1 MVRPSRPPGAVRFLT
16 REHFGH
22 MLDHPPVRVA
32 LIGCGDIAGQYLTEL
47 TRHPAVVEVT
57 TCADLQ
63 LDRARARAA
72 EFSIA
77 RAVTPV
83 EALWDDEVDLC
94 VNLTPP
100 LAHAGVS
107 LGILRAGKHVYG
119 EKPLATTLADGIAL
133 LAEAERRGLRVGCAP
148 DSFLAPPVQQARR
161 ALTDGRIGR
170 PVAAFASFAA
180 RSVEAC
186 RGPVF
191 DMGPYSLTALVTL
204 LGAVEWV
211 SAQGATLLTERATT
225 PTHVSGTVA
234 FASGARATVL
244 FSFDVHRTHLPRI
257 EVYGTAGSLRLPDP
271 NRYDGAVELAV
282 ADGEWRELP
291 AVVDLQIRRGS
302 GVVELAIALREG
314 RPHRAS
320 GALALHV
327 LDVMEGL
334 LTSAEACG
342 ERVAMTTSQP
352 LEQAA

>member
-1 MVRPSRPPGAVRFLT
+1 MSDTMP
-16 REHFGH
+16 HH
-22 MLDHPPVRVA
+22 PVRAA
-32 LIGCGDIAGQYLTEL
+32 LIGCGDVAGQYLAEL

-57 TCADLQ
+57 TCADLDV
-63 LDRARARAA
+63 DRARAQAA
-72 EFSIA
+72 EFGIP

-83 EALWDDEVDLC
+83 EALWDAEVDLC

-100 LAHAGVS
+100 HAHAGVS
-107 LGILRAGKHVYG
+107 LGILRAGKHVYS

-161 ALTDGRIGR
+161 ALADGRIGR

-191 DMGPYSLTALVTL
+191 DMGPHSLTALVTL
-204 LGAVEWV
+204 LGPVEWA
-211 SAQGATLLTERATT
+211 SAQGA

-234 FASGARATVL
+234 FASGALATVL

-291 AVVDLQIRRGS
+291 AIVGLQIRRGS
-302 GVVELAIALREG
+302 GVVELAIAL
-314 RPHRAS
+314 
-320 GALALHV
+320 HV

-334 LTSAEACG
+334 LASADAAG